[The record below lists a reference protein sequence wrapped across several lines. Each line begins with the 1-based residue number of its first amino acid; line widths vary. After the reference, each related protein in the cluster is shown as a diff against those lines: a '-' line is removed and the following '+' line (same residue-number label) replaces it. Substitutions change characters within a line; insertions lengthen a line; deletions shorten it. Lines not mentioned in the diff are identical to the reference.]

1 MQLTRRIVL
10 KILKATA
17 VDIKI
22 KHHLTGYKFLL
33 NTYHHKGYWYY
44 GKKRKE
50 NTIEAFKLFIKP
62 HSFVLE
68 IGGHIGYF
76 TTFYAQLVGEAG
88 KVDVFEPGRENLK
101 YLYRNVRLLP
111 VELQKIV
118 TVVHKGAGDTD
129 GELDFYIDPV
139 TGQNNSFVKNF
150 EVFYSNRENS
160 AENKAEPIKEK
171 VVVTRLDTWFQD
183 KKALPDFVK
192 IDVEGFE
199 WNVIQGFVKSIE
211 QKHPDLMV
219 EVHSDSEKII
229 RFFKDRGYTI
239 YNDKMDEIKNHADYL
254 RKKTNNI
261 FFRYLVPGKNCGL
274 GTERE

>member
-1 MQLTRRIVL
+1 MQLVRNIAL

-17 VDIKI
+17 FDIKI
-22 KHHLTGYKFLL
+22 KHHLTRYKFLL

-50 NTIEAFKLFIKP
+50 NTIKAFKSLIKP

-76 TTFYAQLVGEAG
+76 TTFFAQIVEGAG
-88 KVDVFEPGRENLK
+88 KVDVFEPGKDNLK
-101 YLYRNVRLLP
+101 YLNSNLRLLP
-111 VELQKIV
+111 VELQKMI
-118 TVVHKGAGDTD
+118 TVVNKGAGDTD
-129 GELDFYIDPV
+129 GELDFYIDPI

-171 VVVTRLDTWFQD
+171 VWVTRLDTWFQD
-183 KKALPDFVK
+183 KKTLPDFVK

-211 QKHPDLMV
+211 QKHPDLMI
-219 EVHSDSEKII
+219 EIHSDSENLI
-229 RFFKDRGYTI
+229 RFFKERGYTI

-254 RKKTNNI
+254 RKKTDNI
-261 FFRYLVPGKNCGL
+261 FFRYQLPGAEIN
-274 GTERE
+274 E

>member
-1 MQLTRRIVL
+1 MQLVRKIVL

-22 KHHLTGYKFLL
+22 KHHLTKYKFLL

-50 NTIEAFKLFIKP
+50 NTIKAFKSFIKP

-76 TTFYAQLVGEAG
+76 TTFFAKLVGEAG
-88 KVDVFEPGRENLK
+88 KVDVFEPGKENLK
-101 YLYRNVRLLP
+101 YLNSNVRLLP
-111 VELQKIV
+111 VELQKII
-118 TVVHKGAGDTD
+118 TVVPKGAGDTD
-129 GELDFYIDPV
+129 GKLDFYIDPV

-150 EVFYSNRENS
+150 EVFFSNRENS
-160 AENKAEPIKEK
+160 AETKAELIKEK
-171 VVVTRLDTWFQD
+171 VSVTRLDTWFQD
-183 KKALPDFVK
+183 KKTLPDFVK

-211 QKHPDLMV
+211 QKHPDLMI
-219 EVHSDSEKII
+219 EIHSDSEKII
-229 RFFKDRGYTI
+229 HFFKERGYTI
-239 YNDKMDEIKNHADYL
+239 YNDEMDEIKNHADYL

-261 FFRYLVPGKNCGL
+261 FFQYRKL
-274 GTERE
+274 GIEVD